1 MTDTSEGGTTVRS
14 SGCSSF
20 TTTSSIPGAEKPA
33 RISCCLRSCSLV
45 SEGEKAEEKVEEK
58 VDVGENEAL
67 EGKVEWKARE
77 GPM

>member
-20 TTTSSIPGAEKPA
+20 TTTCLCSSSIPGAEKPA

-67 EGKVEWKARE
+67 EGKDE
-77 GPM
+77 